1 MIEQY
6 NKITTGWVTQKFER
20 KDKKFVCVEQ
30 DFTAGD
36 IVDREDER
44 GEPVDVDVREEVYQS
59 FDMVRPGRGFY
70 FLHVFAGVDAS
81 SYGPFGTEQER
92 DKAMENHRENEG
104 REDYDSYFP
113 FDVSKGSTV
122 EF

>member
-6 NKITTGWVTQKFER
+6 NKITTGWVIQRFER
-20 KDKKFVCVEQ
+20 QGEEFVCVEQ
-30 DFTAGD
+30 EFTAGD
-36 IVDREDER
+36 IVDREDKD
-44 GEPVDVDVREEVYQS
+44 GEPVDVDVREEQYQS
-59 FDMVRPGRGFY
+59 FDMIQPGKDYY
-70 FLHVFAGVDAS
+70 FLYVFGGAEAES
-81 SYGPFGTEQER
+81 IGPFSTEQER

-104 REDYDSYFP
+104 REDYDSYFA